1 MAYLDHREKG
11 GYTTHEVT
19 FHPQTKGVSSFTVL
33 VYIGTELNPNYLGPA
48 PLDAIAKQVVN
59 SRGPSGCN
67 TEYMLNLATSMREIA
82 PLVSDEHL
90 YSLESKVR
98 EMIWTKLRTR
108 SGRVTTL
115 PEHCLCNCCDSTAVA
130 KETKQVSWTQDKEK
144 NWNQIHDC
152 GQISDILNRIFH
164 KSNSIN
170 YNKLCSSFPLHYLC
184 DFSTVFKASLEMMW
198 LWSHDKGEPEMR
210 LLKLSRDP

>member
-19 FHPQTKGVSSFTVL
+19 FYPQTKGVSSFTVL

-82 PLVSDEHL
+82 PLVQDEHL

-98 EMIWTKLRTR
+98 EMILRTT
-108 SGRVTTL
+108 SDRVTT
-115 PEHCLCNCCDSTAVA
+115 PPDSCMCNCCDLPAVA
-130 KETKQVSWTQDKEK
+130 KETKQVSQTRDKEDEK
-144 NWNQIHDC
+144 
-152 GQISDILNRIFH
+152 
-164 KSNSIN
+164 
-170 YNKLCSSFPLHYLC
+170 
-184 DFSTVFKASLEMMW
+184 
-198 LWSHDKGEPEMR
+198 
-210 LLKLSRDP
+210 

>member
-67 TEYMLNLATSMREIA
+67 TEYMLNLAASMREIA
-82 PLVSDEHL
+82 PSVSDEHL
-90 YSLESKVR
+90 YGLESKVR

-108 SGRVTTL
+108 SGQVTTL

-130 KETKQVSWTQDKEK
+130 KETKQVSQTQDKEHE
-144 NWNQIHDC
+144 N
-152 GQISDILNRIFH
+152 
-164 KSNSIN
+164 
-170 YNKLCSSFPLHYLC
+170 
-184 DFSTVFKASLEMMW
+184 
-198 LWSHDKGEPEMR
+198 
-210 LLKLSRDP
+210 

>member
-19 FHPQTKGVSSFTVL
+19 FYPQTKGVSSFTVL

-82 PLVSDEHL
+82 PLVPDEHL

-98 EMIWTKLRTR
+98 EMIWTKLR
-108 SGRVTTL
+108 S
-115 PEHCLCNCCDSTAVA
+115 SSA
-130 KETKQVSWTQDKEK
+130 KM
-144 NWNQIHDC
+144 
-152 GQISDILNRIFH
+152 F
-164 KSNSIN
+164 
-170 YNKLCSSFPLHYLC
+170 
-184 DFSTVFKASLEMMW
+184 TVL
-198 LWSHDKGEPEMR
+198 
-210 LLKLSRDP
+210 